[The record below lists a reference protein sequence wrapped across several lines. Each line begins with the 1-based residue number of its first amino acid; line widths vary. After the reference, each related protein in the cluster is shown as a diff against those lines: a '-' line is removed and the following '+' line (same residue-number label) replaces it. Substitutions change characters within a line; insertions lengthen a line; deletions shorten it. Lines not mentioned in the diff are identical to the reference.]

1 MILVDTSVWIDF
13 FAGRDLPQVVTLE
26 QFILDNQDLALCGII
41 LTEILQGIA
50 DDTTHRRVR
59 RYLDPLIMLPMP
71 ETVFVRAADIYRKL
85 RKQGITIRKTNDCI
99 IAATALEHHCQLLHN
114 DKDFAPMVKHFPLK
128 IVKPG
133 LHNRS

>member
-1 MILVDTSVWIDF
+1 VILVDTSVWIDF
-13 FAGRDLPQVVTLE
+13 FADRNLPHVDVLE
-26 QFILDNQDLALCGII
+26 QCILDNEDLALCGII

-59 RYLDPLIMLPMP
+59 RYLRPLIMLPMP

-85 RKQGITIRKTNDCI
+85 RKKGITIRKSNDCI

-114 DKDFAPMVKHFPLK
+114 DKDFSPVAEHFSLK
-128 IVKPG
+128 II
-133 LHNRS
+133 ST